1 MAEFPREGNLGCSE
15 PVKDSKGPTMRGLSL
30 TEIVLYK
37 DADMSILPN
46 TGSSTEKNTNKQQ
59 HDDSRPLLTLTTRY
73 DSSLGW
79 EEQRIGGQMRLPHI
93 PVHVS

>member
-46 TGSSTEKNTNKQQ
+46 TGSSTKEKNK
-59 HDDSRPLLTLTTRY
+59 DSY
-73 DSSLGW
+73 QC
-79 EEQRIGGQMRLPHI
+79 QRGEKRNIHR
-93 PVHVS
+93 